1 VRDPDALKGLAGA
14 GTILSFYGVDN
25 LRFKLAEQVFEAVED
40 ENDGYRSYL
49 ESIKVVNDPYDIFS
63 SLPLALVRVE
73 RVEINKVDEDGEEFR
88 FHGYHLV
95 DTTGHIWLKVGTSST
110 DAWYPC
116 FRFTYDPKPFADALR
131 KELDLFDHGG
141 W

>member
-1 VRDPDALKGLAGA
+1 MKGTDSLKGLARA
-14 GTILSFYGVDN
+14 GTILPFYGVDN
-25 LRFKLAEQVFEAVED
+25 LRFKLAGQVFEAVED

-49 ESIKVVNDPYDIFS
+49 ESIKVVKDPEDIFRDQ
-63 SLPLALVRVE
+63 PLALVRVLE
-73 RVEINKVDEDGEEFR
+73 ANIDHVDESGEEFR

-95 DTTGHIWLKVGTSST
+95 DTTGHVWLKVGTSST

-116 FRFTYDPKPFADALR
+116 FRFIYDPKPFADALR
-131 KELDLFDHGG
+131 KESAFDHGG